1 MLHKMFLTFIVP
13 EIEQEYRINY
23 QPYMINE
30 YKTLTTLILF
40 VGTFIV
46 LSFISESNYYYALYG
61 LICSLPVILS
71 RYFVSKYPQF
81 SNFVYPFLQITVTFI
96 YNIFALSKNQDNIP
110 QMYFKY
116 QWYYGFFAAI
126 SHICIYLQGTILC
139 FQTVTMIGIL
149 VWHISR
155 FDFSSPNGAYITV
168 QIVIV
173 FVVVFFCRREQER
186 NKRLSYLKY
195 RENMKWY
202 QIMDKIVK
210 KWTMFVQF
218 DKSQDQLYLVQQSKA
233 AQSEFMIQNNQ
244 EFRLFLRNTQIDQTS
259 SQRTQSG
266 SITLEDILLQLLSI
280 KICKFDTMNSLK
292 DSLYYT
298 YVGYQQNTGR
308 YLKVKLVEYYLSDSK
323 MIVMILQNEKQQC
336 KEVCQKYLA
345 VENYFRCLTN
355 KSLNLIEKTAKVI
368 SYKYL
373 NLHNLIDDYNYFNAA
388 FIWLNASKYVQNRS
402 QVSVNKVEDQLKKI
416 FQKSIQI
423 QFKSE
428 QCSFQSSLQV
438 IMFISVNL
446 IKFIQSQTKS
456 NVIMKIQE
464 QLIQQVRC
472 FEFSFEAE
480 ELKIRQNL
488 VHLFQEN
495 KYYQKQQSQ
504 LDDQNFK
511 RIMDSYINFLEIMDS
526 SKSTCLVFAIIKF
539 LLSHYGLTNRI
550 QYQKNQIKI
559 SFIDLDSMPGC
570 LLQQ

>member
-13 EIEQEYRINY
+13 EIEQEYRLNY

-61 LICSLPVILS
+61 LICGIPVMLS

-81 SNFVYPFLQITVTFI
+81 SNFVYPFLQITVTII
-96 YNIFALSKNQDNIP
+96 YNIFTLNQNQDDVP
-110 QMYFKY
+110 QMYYKY

-139 FQTVTMIGIL
+139 FQTITMIGIL
-149 VWHISR
+149 AWHISR

-168 QIVIV
+168 QIFIV

-186 NKRLSYLKY
+186 NKRLSFLKY
-195 RENMKWY
+195 RENMKWF

-218 DKSQDQLYLVQQSKA
+218 DKSQDQLFLVQQSKA

-244 EFRLFLRNTQIDQTS
+244 EFRSFLRNTQIEQTS
-259 SQRTQSG
+259 SQKTQSG
-266 SITLEDILLQLLSI
+266 QITLEDILRQLLST

-298 YVGYQQNTGR
+298 YVGYQQKTGR

-323 MIVMILQNEKQQC
+323 MIIMILQNEKQKN
-336 KEVCQKYLA
+336 KEIWKKFLA
-345 VENYFRCLTN
+345 VESYFRSLTN
-355 KSLNLIEKTAKVI
+355 KSLRFIEKTTTAI
-368 SYKYL
+368 SFKYS

-388 FIWLNASKYVQNRS
+388 FIWLNASKYVENRN
-402 QVSVNKVEDQLKKI
+402 QVSINKVEDQLKKI
-416 FQKSIQI
+416 FKKSIQI
-423 QFKSE
+423 NFKQE
-428 QCSFQSSLQV
+428 QCSFQSSFQV
-438 IMFISVNL
+438 VMFICVNL
-446 IKFIQSQTKS
+446 IKYIQSQTKS
-456 NVIMKIQE
+456 KVTIKIFE
-464 QLIQQVRC
+464 QYQQQVRF
-472 FEFSFEAE
+472 FEFYFEAE
-480 ELKIRQNL
+480 DFKIKQNL
-488 VHLFQEN
+488 VHLLQEN
-495 KYYQKQQSQ
+495 KYYQKKKIQF
-504 LDDQNFK
+504 DDQNFK
-511 RIMDSYINFLEIMDS
+511 RIMDSYINFLEIIDS
-526 SKSTCLVFAIIKF
+526 SKSTCLVLAIIKF

-550 QYQKNQIKI
+550 EHFQNQIKI
-559 SFIDLDSMPGC
+559 SFIDLDSMTGC
-570 LLQQ
+570 